1 MSGEQPSDA
10 YRSGQLYAAL
20 ATLQKLGDIDFC
32 ALGRPE
38 SRARAAAKPLT
49 HLREPLWMVGK
60 SYDAARRRGRAAAAG
75 AVFRSIPDLMPSGRE
90 LPGSLGP
97 EQQQEFLLGWQ
108 AQVDAIAEE
117 TGYR

>member
-1 MSGEQPSDA
+1 MPVEQPSDA

-20 ATLQKLGDIDFC
+20 EALQKLGDVGFR

-49 HLREPLWMVGK
+49 HLRDPLWMVGR

-75 AVFRSIPDLMPSGRE
+75 SVFRSIPDLMPSGKE

-97 EQQQEFLLGWQ
+97 EEQKEFLLGRQ
-108 AQVDAIAEE
+108 AQEDAIAEE
-117 TGYR
+117 TGFR